1 MTRAKVILEVKAL
14 ELLDEV
20 DDGIELNEGYEFTV
34 NGSIPQ
40 IADGIAK
47 LALAMNE
54 QVDMGKNAG
63 EAFLSL
69 ILEYYNYEKKE
80 E

>member
-1 MTRAKVILEVKAL
+1 MTRAKVILEIKAL

-40 IADGIAK
+40 LADGVAK

-54 QVDMGKNAG
+54 QVDMGENAG